1 MMITSYIKDE
11 TASSVETVVL
21 TVVGIIV
28 DLGVGWW
35 IYNGI
40 HRQTK
45 TSSCS
50 NSSSPFCME

>member
-1 MMITSYIKDE
+1 MITSYFKDE

-28 DLGVGWW
+28 ALGVGWW
-35 IYNGI
+35 IFNVI
-40 HRQTK
+40 HDQAK
-45 TSSCS
+45 GSNCS